1 MRKNLLAVFLLSLL
15 TACSGQIKG
24 SVFLDANDNGTKDDN
39 EKTLTN
45 VTVKVT
51 QEDNRTNVKT
61 LIAKAK
67 TDAQGQFAVSSKGP
81 GYYCVEVEEPG
92 LSESLSNQLASGSLP
107 PNSVPSPMNPNIGVA
122 EPPAAK
128 SLTAKE
134 VASTT
139 PPSNTAATTTCCNN
153 VVETG
158 EECDDGNKASGDN
171 CSSDCKKEKTPPPP
185 PPPPKAPK
193 KSSGVVCEDI
203 SSSNFTLHVP
213 VALDYQADIA
223 NMPPRLKQT
232 HKPGDPF
239 SIDIAVPAGCVLK
252 SLFVPDSLEVSAS
265 EDPNINVDPS
275 IGRVNFAQAMEA
287 SSVKLQLKVKENI
300 PLGTSIVKI
309 SPEAL
314 CPDGK
319 TFELN
324 PFEIELK
331 AHPQL
336 QVLQSITC
344 PPAGQNTLDW
354 EIKIQNRGSRT
365 YEQVTLLAIHPSS
378 ATINTKDPACSTLG
392 EEKMSCPVE
401 SLSADSDSTPLKFK
415 MNLPS
420 SVTEKTTFV
429 FRAQVTSS
437 DFSDPISAQEG
448 ECILEPS
455 E

>member
-81 GYYCVEVEEPG
+81 GYYCVEVEEP
-92 LSESLSNQLASGSLP
+92 
-107 PNSVPSPMNPNIGVA
+107 
-122 EPPAAK
+122 PAAK

-139 PPSNTAATTTCCNN
+139 PPSNTAATTTCGNN

-185 PPPPKAPK
+185 PPPPTAPK

-232 HKPGDPF
+232 PKPGDPF

-252 SLFVPDSLEVSAS
+252 SLF
-265 EDPNINVDPS
+265 
-275 IGRVNFAQAMEA
+275 
-287 SSVKLQLKVKENI
+287 
-300 PLGTSIVKI
+300 
-309 SPEAL
+309 
-314 CPDGK
+314 
-319 TFELN
+319 
-324 PFEIELK
+324 
-331 AHPQL
+331 
-336 QVLQSITC
+336 
-344 PPAGQNTLDW
+344 
-354 EIKIQNRGSRT
+354 
-365 YEQVTLLAIHPSS
+365 
-378 ATINTKDPACSTLG
+378 
-392 EEKMSCPVE
+392 
-401 SLSADSDSTPLKFK
+401 
-415 MNLPS
+415 
-420 SVTEKTTFV
+420 
-429 FRAQVTSS
+429 
-437 DFSDPISAQEG
+437 
-448 ECILEPS
+448 
-455 E
+455 